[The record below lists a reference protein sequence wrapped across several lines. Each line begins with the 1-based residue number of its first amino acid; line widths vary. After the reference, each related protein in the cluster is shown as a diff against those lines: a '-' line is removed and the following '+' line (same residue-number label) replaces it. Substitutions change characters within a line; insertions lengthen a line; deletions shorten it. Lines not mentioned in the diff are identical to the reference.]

1 MDSEFQGLLDA
12 VRAYHPNV
20 RAELLLDAYRF
31 MMELHQGQ
39 VRRSGE
45 PYHVHPIAVAHLAI
59 QLRLDEEAIAAALLH
74 DVVEDSGVGLPDLVK
89 RFGPDVAALVDGV
102 TKLEK
107 IHFQSKEERQAETLR
122 KMIVATARDVR
133 VLLIKLCDR
142 THNMRTLRHMSR
154 DRQKAIAAET
164 LEIYAP
170 LANRLGIHW
179 IKAELEDGSLK
190 YLKPEVYQDLKA
202 KVSEKRAERDRIT
215 RKYRT
220 QLEEKL
226 KERGIRAEVLGRS
239 KHFYS
244 IYAKMVRQ
252 GIPFEHV
259 YDLLGLRIIVDSIDD
274 CYQVLGLIHSIW
286 VPVQGRFKDYIRAT
300 KPNGYQSL
308 HTAVVTEGGL
318 NLETQIRT
326 REMHEFAEN
335 GIAAHWKYKEGRV
348 MRPREIEKVE
358 GLKQLL
364 ELGSEASG
372 SREFLSAVKMDLY
385 DDTVFVQTPQ
395 GDLRALPRGASPVDF
410 AFSVHSEVGFHC
422 TGARVNG
429 KMVPLDHALN
439 DGDVIEI
446 LTHPAQ
452 HPSRDWLKF
461 LKSPRARLKVRNY
474 VKKTQTET
482 AARIGEG
489 KLEKELER
497 FEVSYNRA
505 QKKGELVQAARKL
518 GYDTLEAL
526 LVQIGNGKV
535 DSEAVAR
542 EIVPPEE
549 FDKFKHPNRKVEP
562 LSITGVFKRMEKK
575 THSSIMLDEMKE
587 LAIQYARCC
596 KPLHGDEVVGFMSR
610 GRGMIVHLKACANA
624 LALMEAEPERIV
636 EVSWNKEVHQQLPV
650 TLDIV
655 IDKDR
660 SGLLADITKALA
672 DEGLNLTRVNF
683 GLEIDHKGEKRLE
696 HTIEMLVDSVDKFR
710 SVIKKLK
717 KIKNIT
723 DVHRKTT

>member
-1 MDSEFQGLLDA
+1 MDTEYQSLLDS
-12 VRAYHPNV
+12 VLAYHPTA
-20 RAELLLDAYRF
+20 RADLLLEAYRY
-31 MMELHQGQ
+31 MMELHDGQ
-39 VRRSGE
+39 MRRSGE

-74 DVVEDSGVGLPDLVK
+74 DVVEDQGVPPAELAK
-89 RFGPDVAALVDGV
+89 RFGKDVADLVDGV

-142 THNMRTLRHMSR
+142 VHNMRTLRHMTR

-170 LANRLGIHW
+170 LANRMGIHW

-190 YLKPEVYQDLKA
+190 YLKPEIYQDLKA
-202 KVSEKRAERDRIT
+202 KVAEKKAERDRIL
-215 RKYRT
+215 RKFRGE
-220 QLEEKL
+220 LEGKL
-226 KERGIRAEVLGRS
+226 KERGIRGEVLGRS

-244 IYAKMVRQ
+244 VYSKMVRQ
-252 GIPFEHV
+252 GIPFEQV
-259 YDLLGLRIIVDSIDD
+259 YDLLGLRVIVDTVDD
-274 CYQVLGLIHSIW
+274 CYQVLGIVHSIW

-308 HTAVVTEGGL
+308 HTAVVAEGGL

-335 GIAAHWKYKEGRV
+335 GVAAHWKYKEGRV

-364 ELGSEASG
+364 ELGNDASG
-372 SREFLSAVKMDLY
+372 ALEFLSAVKMDLY
-385 DDTVFVQTPQ
+385 DDTVFVQTPT
-395 GDLRALPRGASPVDF
+395 GDVRALPRGASPVDF

-429 KMVPLDHALN
+429 KMVPLDHELK
-439 DGDVIEI
+439 DGDVVEI

-497 FEVSYNRA
+497 FEASYNRSL
-505 QKKGELVQAARKL
+505 KKGELIQAARKL
-518 GYDTLEAL
+518 GFDTLEAL
-526 LVQIGNGKV
+526 LVQIGNGKA
-535 DSEAVAR
+535 DPEDVAK
-542 EIVPPEE
+542 EIVPPEQYE
-549 FDKFKHPNRKVEP
+549 KHKHPNRKVEP

-575 THSSIMLDEMKE
+575 TQSSIVLDDMES

-596 KPLHGDEVVGFMSR
+596 KPLHGDEVVGFLSR
-610 GRGMIVHLKACANA
+610 GRGMIVHLKACGNA
-624 LALMEAEPERIV
+624 LALMDSEPERIV
-636 EVSWNKEVHQQLPV
+636 EVSWNKALHQQLPV
-650 TLDIV
+650 TLEIV

-660 SGLLADITKALA
+660 TGLLADVTKALA
-672 DEGLNLTRVNF
+672 DEGINLTKVNF
-683 GLEIDHKGEKRLE
+683 GHEVDHKGEKRVE
-696 HTIEMLVDSVDKFR
+696 NTIEMLVDSVDKFR
-710 SVIKKLK
+710 GVIKKLK

-723 DVHRKTT
+723 DVHRKTA